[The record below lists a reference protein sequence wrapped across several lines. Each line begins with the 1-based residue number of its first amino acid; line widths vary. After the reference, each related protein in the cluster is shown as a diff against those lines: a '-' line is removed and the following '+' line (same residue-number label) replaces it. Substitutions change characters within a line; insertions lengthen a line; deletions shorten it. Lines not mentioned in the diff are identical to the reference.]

1 MALQTG
7 ICTTVTALSTTVKA
21 TVAEHTAFV
30 YCTSPAVRAMFSVIG
45 RTLHTKFTFATP
57 LVKTIMATITAFAE
71 ITCIYQTASTVR
83 AVALLCNGTVLA
95 HLAVF
100 APVVCTFGAETTD
113 GTLILVT

>member
-1 MALQTG
+1 MTFQTG
-7 ICTTVTALSTTVKA
+7 ICTVITASSTAVKA

-30 YCTSPAVRAMFSVIG
+30 YCTGFAIRTMFSVIG
-45 RTLHTKFTFATP
+45 RTLHTQFTFAAP
-57 LVKTIMATITAFAE
+57 LVKTIMTTITAFAE